1 MKKNK
6 DGFAFPAYGS
16 GNRAGADGSKVKEK
30 RFRYSCH
37 YNVRHPSQCDGQ
49 SGYGVTKLDAI
60 VESIVCTKFSE
71 ILECSK
77 SKLLQDIVLSACGQR
92 ETLSRGSLRKGSRCD
107 QSTGW
112 LLGGQRLSGELVY
125 WSFSGAG
132 TAQCLR
138 CQIRQVE
145 YRRFAHSAGK
155 VAVSCVCVHQKA
167 IRHPA
172 KTDAPPGCGER
183 DLRYGRRTVR
193 LGDLRER
200 KKRPHLVENQIQK
213 SFKEQFK

>member
-37 YNVRHPSQCDGQ
+37 YNVRHPGQCDGQ
-49 SGYGVTKLDAI
+49 SGYGVIKLDTI

-138 CQIRQVE
+138 CQ
-145 YRRFAHSAGK
+145 
-155 VAVSCVCVHQKA
+155 VC
-167 IRHPA
+167 
-172 KTDAPPGCGER
+172 
-183 DLRYGRRTVR
+183 
-193 LGDLRER
+193 
-200 KKRPHLVENQIQK
+200 
-213 SFKEQFK
+213 